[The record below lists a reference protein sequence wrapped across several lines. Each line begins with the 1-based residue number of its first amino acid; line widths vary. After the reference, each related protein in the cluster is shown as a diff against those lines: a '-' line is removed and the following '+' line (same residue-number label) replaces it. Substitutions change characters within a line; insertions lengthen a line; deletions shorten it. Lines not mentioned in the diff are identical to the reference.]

1 MKKIESFEK
10 IKLRESGMRGSQEHE
25 IVMKGAA
32 AEVTRYL
39 FRYSRAGE
47 ERITDKRAEVSEEAV
62 LKLLN
67 SCGVL
72 SWNGFHGAHPR
83 GVRDGIMF
91 SLNATV
97 NGGVTLR
104 AEGSENFP
112 KRYRDFTDGLND
124 LLSSEKSEVTP

>member
-1 MKKIESFEK
+1 
-10 IKLRESGMRGSQEHE
+10 MRGSQEHE

-83 GVRDGIMF
+83 GVLDGIMF
-91 SLNATV
+91 SFKAEV
-97 NGGVTLR
+97 NGGEMIR
-104 AEGSENFP
+104 AEGSQNFP
-112 KRYRDFTDGLND
+112 RHYRDFTDGLYKMLNG
-124 LLSSEKSEVTP
+124 EIT